1 MHSEADMRHLMHY
14 RAAEMDN
21 LSALLITDLFS
32 SHFKLTSQLVP
43 FFLLGRFVMLHNS
56 KPFNQS
62 K

>member
-1 MHSEADMRHLMHY
+1 MHY

-43 FFLLGRFVMLHNS
+43 FFSIGTICGVT
-56 KPFNQS
+56 
-62 K
+62 